1 MIQELEQRIAKAE
14 RTLKRISAAAR
25 RHQKQRRLAII
36 KTRLNKLKEDREGG
50 NVSLCFGGRKL
61 FRAQFHLED
70 NDYASF
76 EDWLSDWRD
85 ARSRQFFVIGS
96 KDETAGNQSC
106 VASVAD
112 DGSIALRL
120 RLPDALAGGGKH
132 ILMGGLRFGH
142 GHEAIMA
149 AIGRNFSN
157 DNRDWQAINYRF
169 LRDDKGWRVFAT
181 VALPGVPLV
190 SHKDCGVIGIDIN
203 AGNLAVTETDRY
215 GNAVEYF
222 SVPCV
227 TCGKTSGQRM
237 AIVGDAVKQVI
248 SFAVSRGKAVVI
260 ERLDFQKKKAALEKE
275 SAKFARM
282 LSGLAY
288 SQIQAIIRARAFDAG
303 IEVIE
308 VNPAYTS
315 VIGRYKFKNRY
326 GMSSH
331 NAAALVIGRRSSGF
345 AETLPSQLHITL
357 SRPEDRHRH
366 VWSKWAAVSRR
377 ASAALAAHGGGRAT
391 DPRRHLSL
399 IRHGL

>member
-1 MIQELEQRIAKAE
+1 LIQELEQRIAKAE

-132 ILMGGLRFGH
+132 ILMGGLRFEQ
-142 GHEAIMA
+142 GHE
-149 AIGRNFSN
+149 
-157 DNRDWQAINYRF
+157 AINYRF

-227 TCGKTSGQRM
+227 TCGKTAGQRM
-237 AIVGDAVKQVI
+237 AIVGDAVRQVI

-391 DPRRHLSL
+391 HPRRHLSL